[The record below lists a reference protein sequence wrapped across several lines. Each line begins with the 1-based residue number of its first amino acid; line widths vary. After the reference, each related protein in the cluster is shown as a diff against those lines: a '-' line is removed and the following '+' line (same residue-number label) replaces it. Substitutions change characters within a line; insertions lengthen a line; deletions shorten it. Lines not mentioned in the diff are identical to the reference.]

1 MDDEWSLRMRRRAAV
16 VLIGLAIL
24 TAGTANAEPAPPDPT
39 EPGPATTST
48 SDELADMVMDVL
60 QQGGPVAPITTPVPG
75 PPH

>member
-1 MDDEWSLRMRRRAAV
+1 MRRRAAV
-16 VLIGLAIL
+16 VLIGLSIL

-39 EPGPATTST
+39 EPGPWTST

-60 QQGGPVAPITTPVPG
+60 QQGGPAAPTTTLVPA